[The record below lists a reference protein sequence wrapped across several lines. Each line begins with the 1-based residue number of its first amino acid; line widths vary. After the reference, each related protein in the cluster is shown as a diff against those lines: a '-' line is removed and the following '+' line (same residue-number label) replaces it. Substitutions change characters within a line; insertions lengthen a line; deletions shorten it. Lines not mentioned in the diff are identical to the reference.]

1 MMNYDW
7 SRRFSTVHK
16 ATSGTM
22 VKVAR
27 PLNDRQVNEAAF
39 EINVPRDIRM
49 LSRDS
54 ILDAPRDSRETILV
68 DDTFGLQAR
77 IARHSVEYDSK
88 GGEGKGKDVTSKFIS
103 VGFREKRTPGFHY
116 ILMELYSRERANDLY
131 R

>member
-1 MMNYDW
+1 MNYDW

-77 IARHSVEYDSK
+77 IALDSFLYLFL
-88 GGEGKGKDVTSKFIS
+88 SLSFSFLFIS
-103 VGFREKRTPGFHY
+103 F
-116 ILMELYSRERANDLY
+116 
-131 R
+131 